1 MKRKERK
8 FRPDEVMAYKEKMRN
23 YMLHDP
29 MTAEQKK
36 AWNRKPYSYGGTK

>member
-8 FRPDEVMAYKEKMRN
+8 FRPDEITSYKERVMT
-23 YMLHDP
+23 YMVQDK